1 MNRRDFLAT
10 LLAIGG
16 SAVIPFKTIEA
27 ASAVAI
33 DQAWD
38 ALQLEPKVFYVN
50 NWDAISTLSGVEGID
65 FEVTRAELLRL
76 KDAPDSAA
84 ELAEYI
90 RKTSNLEDVID
101 TCFDH
106 SDIKFE
112 EDCSYRTWEDWLMGD
127 GYAEIREAV
136 EEWLDGMPEDRDYAS
151 ANLAGTS
158 GHGDA
163 LYFLMAHTEICDLLG
178 INLPKAPNPASF
190 EFTAYLNMDIDAANA
205 LLVANDIPIRF
216 EEGLS

>member
-1 MNRRDFLAT
+1 MNRRDFLTT

-16 SAVIPFKTIEA
+16 SAVIPFKAIEA

-38 ALQLEPKVFYVN
+38 ALQVEPKLFYVN
-50 NWDAISTLSGVEGID
+50 DWGAISTLPGVEGVHFD
-65 FEVTRAELLRL
+65 VSREELLGL
-76 KDAPDSAA
+76 GDAPESAA
-84 ELAEYI
+84 DLIEYI
-90 RKTSNLEDVID
+90 RTTSGLENEIEN
-101 TCFDH
+101 CFDL
-106 SDIKFE
+106 SDIKYDD
-112 EDCSYRTWEDWLMGD
+112 DCPYETWEDWLNGD
-127 GYAEIREAV
+127 GYAEIRQAV
-136 EEWLDGMPEDRDYAS
+136 EDWLRGMPDDHDYAS

-163 LYFLMAHTEICDLLG
+163 LYFFMAREEISDLLG
-178 INLPKAPNPASF
+178 ILIPKAPNPASF
-190 EFTAYLNMDIDAANA
+190 EFAAQLNLEIDAANA